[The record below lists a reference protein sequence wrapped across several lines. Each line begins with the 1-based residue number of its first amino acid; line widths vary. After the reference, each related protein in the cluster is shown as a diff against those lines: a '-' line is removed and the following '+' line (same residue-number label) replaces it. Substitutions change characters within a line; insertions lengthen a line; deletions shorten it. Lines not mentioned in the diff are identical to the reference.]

1 MPERCGYVVVQ
12 LHIANGARLWRREV
26 EDQWQYP
33 VRVDNINAA
42 IANKACWLFEEAG
55 SPPIATVTLDEFADP
70 ALWRPSDVPKDALY
84 LHRLVVSH
92 GRRREITSV
101 RQ

>member
-1 MPERCGYVVVQ
+1 MTIHARQAREDDVQ
-12 LHIANGARLWRREV
+12 TIADLWTSAQAWLREQG

-70 ALWRPSDVPKDALY
+70 ALWRPSDVPIDALY
-84 LHRLVVSH
+84 LHRLVVA
-92 GRRREITSV
+92 
-101 RQ
+101 RQKAG